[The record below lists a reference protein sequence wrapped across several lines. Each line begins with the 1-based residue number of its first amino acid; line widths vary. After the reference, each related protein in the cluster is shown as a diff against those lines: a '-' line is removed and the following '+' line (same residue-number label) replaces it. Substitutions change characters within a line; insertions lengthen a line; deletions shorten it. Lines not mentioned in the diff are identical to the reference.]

1 MNEVEIIG
9 RIYFCFAKMNVPP
22 MEDYKY
28 SILTGK
34 IIGCAMKVHRV
45 MGQGYPEAIYLR
57 CLVIELTNAGLKY
70 RKEVSKGIFY
80 EDINVGSRRMD
91 LLVEELVIVEAKATS
106 QLEPRDYNQ
115 VLNYLRIFN
124 FEVSLLL
131 NFGNTSLQ
139 YKRFANTR

>member
-1 MNEVEIIG
+1 M
-9 RIYFCFAKMNVPP
+9 
-22 MEDYKY
+22 
-28 SILTGK
+28 
-34 IIGCAMKVHRV
+34 
-45 MGQGYPEAIYLR
+45 
-57 CLVIELTNAGLKY
+57 
-70 RKEVSKGIFY
+70 SKDIFY

-91 LLVEELVIVEAKATS
+91 LLVEELIIVEAKAIS

-139 YKRFANTR
+139 YRRFANTR